1 VARGS
6 DVNRDGTS
14 MTAQLRHDE
23 PVVTATQA
31 SFMISQRGSAALW
44 RLDPE
49 PETAAAIGS
58 ATCETH
64 SWTCIWCSME
74 PPICG
79 SCRPVTPPCPANG
92 RIHTCAC
99 REKEHTREAA

>member
-1 VARGS
+1 
-6 DVNRDGTS
+6 
-14 MTAQLRHDE
+14 MPAQLHHDE
-23 PVVTATQA
+23 PAITLAESVSV
-31 SFMISQRGSAALW
+31 IPQRGAAALW
-44 RLDPE
+44 RVDPAPDLAAVDAS
-49 PETAAAIGS
+49 PE
-58 ATCETH
+58 TCETH

-99 REKEHTREAA
+99 RDREHGREAA